1 MEKNEENIL
10 NLFEQFTDYNKKNEN
25 QLSEV
30 NKIFYNNKNFFPII
44 NKAKQIKIKFKSNIK
59 LNSQKIEEK
68 ELSMLINSFGNY
80 KNNIQEISI
89 KYIFTKNNN
98 KELRIFGDKFVE
110 NNKKKCRLI
119 INGEQKKMQAFISC
133 KEIHY
138 KNRFKIRINNINDNN
153 IRRFS
158 RMFDKCSSL
167 LLLKFISNWNISNVN
182 NISEMFSN
190 CKSLKEL
197 PYISRWNA
205 NNVND
210 MRGVFLNY

>member
-1 MEKNEENIL
+1 MKKNEQNFL
-10 NLFEQFTDYNKKNEN
+10 SLFELFTDYNKKNEN
-25 QLSEV
+25 QLSV
-30 NKIFYNNKNFFPII
+30 FNKIFYNNNNFFSII

-59 LNSQKIEEK
+59 LNPQKIEEK

-89 KYIFTKNNN
+89 IYTFTKNNN
-98 KELRIFGDKFVE
+98 KKLRIFGDKFVE

-133 KEIHY
+133 KEIDY

-153 IRRFS
+153 IRSFS

-167 LLLKFISNWNISNVN
+167 LLLKFKSKWNTNNVN

-190 CKSLKEL
+190 CISLKEL
-197 PYISRWNA
+197 SDISKWNT

-210 MRGVFLNY
+210 MGDIFKL